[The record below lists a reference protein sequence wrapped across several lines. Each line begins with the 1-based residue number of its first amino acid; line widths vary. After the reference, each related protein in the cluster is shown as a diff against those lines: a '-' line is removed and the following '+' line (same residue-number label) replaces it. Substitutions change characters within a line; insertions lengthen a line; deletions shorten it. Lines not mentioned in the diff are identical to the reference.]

1 MHKHIAIYSSN
12 KENKKE
18 LIKGMLSGKYNLGIS
33 SLNHELFSD
42 ITLNKFID
50 EEMRHGHFD
59 VRTSTNNSLKKSSQG
74 ERKKALL
81 KHIISKNPECIIL
94 DNLYDSLDVESQKN
108 IKNTFL
114 DLSDTVLIVQITNRK
129 QDIFPFI
136 NTIYQLENGELL
148 LQENFN
154 RTNTA
159 ELKSFTHSL
168 PKPFNE
174 GAIPLDTLISL
185 KNVSLSYGDK
195 SILNNISWTIKQG
208 EFWQL
213 IGPNGSGKSTIL
225 SLIFGDNTKGYH
237 QDMMLFGMKK
247 GNGESV
253 WDIKKY
259 IGYFSS
265 DMLIGFKRK
274 DSIENMII
282 SGFLDSV
289 GLYILP
295 NERQII
301 IAHQWLKIINLFD
314 SKNKSFSTLS
324 EGHKRLVLIARAM
337 VKQPPLL
344 ILDEPIN
351 GLDDDDTLLF
361 SELVNKIADES
372 HTAILYVSHRK
383 EDYITPNFIYEL
395 TPTEMGSI
403 GKQLDV

>member
-1 MHKHIAIYSSN
+1 MHKHIAIYSSH
-12 KENKKE
+12 KANKKE
-18 LIKGMLSGKYNLGIS
+18 LIKGMLSGQYNLGIS

-213 IGPNGSGKSTIL
+213 IGPNGSGKSTLAQVLAGHDAYEVTDGGVNFEGKDLLVSAQTGSGKTVGFGLAIGPTIL
-225 SLIFGDNTKGYH
+225 AEDGHFGPAGRPLALCIAPTRELALQVKRELQWLYAAAGAVIASTVSACSFTPASLLWNS
-237 QDMMLFGMKK
+237 KK
-247 GNGESV
+247 
-253 WDIKKY
+253 I
-259 IGYFSS
+259 
-265 DMLIGFKRK
+265 
-274 DSIENMII
+274 
-282 SGFLDSV
+282 V
-289 GLYILP
+289 GLASYPL
-295 NERQII
+295 
-301 IAHQWLKIINLFD
+301 
-314 SKNKSFSTLS
+314 SF
-324 EGHKRLVLIARAM
+324 E
-337 VKQPPLL
+337 
-344 ILDEPIN
+344 
-351 GLDDDDTLLF
+351 
-361 SELVNKIADES
+361 
-372 HTAILYVSHRK
+372 
-383 EDYITPNFIYEL
+383 
-395 TPTEMGSI
+395 
-403 GKQLDV
+403 